1 MKKCILNYCTFDSR
15 MNTPK
20 LWFSL
25 YDFSFNYNGTEPEF
39 IEGEFDWAI
48 DFQKNWRLIR
58 DELTAYL
65 NQHEPEAYF
74 NSSMVNTQNTWK
86 TISLKWWDIEFRKRQ
101 ASFPI
106 TTSILKKYPALLSLS
121 FNQLEPH
128 GRILPHCGD
137 TNAIYRCHLGLV
149 VPDQLPSTGFR
160 VREETRS
167 WKEGEWLVFMDAYN
181 HEAFNQSEKKRV
193 IMVVDVLRP
202 EFIRSRTKVISVV
215 LTSLFLQKR
224 AQQLAFLYKLPHG
237 MIRFIAFPLRPL
249 AYISMKTVNWLKL
262 Y

>member
-1 MKKCILNYCTFDSR
+1 

-25 YDFSFNYNGTEPEF
+25 YDFSFNYKGEEPDFVED
-39 IEGEFDWAI
+39 EFDWAI
-48 DFQKNWRLIR
+48 DFQKNWILIR
-58 DELTAYL
+58 DELNSYL
-65 NQHEPEAYF
+65 NLNEPEAYF
-74 NSSMVNTQNTWK
+74 NSSMVNTKNTWK

-101 ASFPI
+101 AYFPI
-106 TTSILKKYPALLSLS
+106 TSSILKKYPELLSLS
-121 FNQLEPH
+121 FNQLEPQ

-137 TNAIYRCHLGLV
+137 TNAIYRCHLGLE
-149 VPDQLPSTGFR
+149 VPDQLPATGFR

-167 WKEGEWLVFMDAYN
+167 WEEGKWLVFMDAYN
-181 HEAFNQSEKKRV
+181 HEAFNQSDRKRV

-202 EFIRSRTKVISVV
+202 EFKQNRKKVISVV

-237 MIRFIAFPLRPL
+237 MIRIVAFPLRPM
-249 AYISMKTVNWLKL
+249 AYFGMKIVNFLRL

>member
-1 MKKCILNYCTFDSR
+1 

-20 LWFSL
+20 IWFSL
-25 YDFSFNYNGTEPEF
+25 YDFSFNYKGEEPDFVED
-39 IEGEFDWAI
+39 EYDWAI
-48 DFQKNWRLIR
+48 DFQKNWILIR
-58 DELTAYL
+58 DELNSYL
-65 NQHEPEAYF
+65 NLHEPEAYF
-74 NSSMVNTQNTWK
+74 NSSMVNTKNTWK

-101 ASFPI
+101 AYFPI
-106 TTSILKKYPALLSLS
+106 TSSILKKYPELLSLS
-121 FNQLEPH
+121 FNQLEPQ

-137 TNAIYRCHLGLV
+137 TNAIYRCHLGLE
-149 VPDQLPSTGFR
+149 VPDQLPATGFR

-167 WKEGEWLVFMDAYN
+167 WEEGKWLVFMDAYN
-181 HEAFNQSEKKRV
+181 HEAFNQSDRKRV

-202 EFIRSRTKVISVV
+202 EFKHNRKKVISVV

-237 MIRFIAFPLRPL
+237 MIRIVAFPLRPM
-249 AYISMKTVNWLKL
+249 AYFGMKIVNWLNL

>member
-1 MKKCILNYCTFDSR
+1 

-25 YDFSFNYNGTEPEF
+25 YDFSFNYKGEEPDFVED
-39 IEGEFDWAI
+39 EFDWAI
-48 DFQKNWRLIR
+48 DFQKNWLLIR
-58 DELTAYL
+58 DELNSYL
-65 NQHEPEAYF
+65 NLHEPEAYF
-74 NSSMVNTQNTWK
+74 NSSMVNTKNTWK

-101 ASFPI
+101 AYFPI
-106 TTSILKKYPALLSLS
+106 TSSILKKYPELLSLS
-121 FNQLEPH
+121 FNQLEPQ

-137 TNAIYRCHLGLV
+137 TNAIYRCHLGLD
-149 VPDQLPSTGFR
+149 VPDQLPATGFR
-160 VREETRS
+160 VREESRS
-167 WKEGEWLVFMDAYN
+167 WEEGKWLVFMDAYN
-181 HEAFNQSEKKRV
+181 HEAFNQSDRKRV

-202 EFIRSRTKVISVV
+202 EFKHNRKKVISVV

-237 MIRFIAFPLRPL
+237 MIRIVAFPLRPM
-249 AYISMKTVNWLKL
+249 AYLGMKIVNWLNL

>member
-1 MKKCILNYCTFDSR
+1 

-25 YDFSFNYNGTEPEF
+25 YDFSFNYKGEEPDFVED
-39 IEGEFDWAI
+39 EFDWAI
-48 DFQKNWRLIR
+48 DFQKNWLLIR
-58 DELTAYL
+58 DELNSYL
-65 NQHEPEAYF
+65 NLHEPEAYF
-74 NSSMVNTQNTWK
+74 NSSMVNTKNTWK

-101 ASFPI
+101 SYFPI
-106 TTSILKKYPALLSLS
+106 TSSILKKYPELLSLS
-121 FNQLEPH
+121 FNQLEPQ

-137 TNAIYRCHLGLV
+137 TNAIYRCHLGLD
-149 VPDQLPSTGFR
+149 VPDQLPATGFR
-160 VREETRS
+160 VREESRS
-167 WKEGEWLVFMDAYN
+167 WEEGKWLVFMDAYN
-181 HEAFNQSEKKRV
+181 HEAFNQSDRKRV

-202 EFIRSRTKVISVV
+202 EFKHNRKKVISVV

-237 MIRFIAFPLRPL
+237 MIRIVAFPLRPM
-249 AYISMKTVNWLKL
+249 AYLGMKIVNWLNL

>member
-1 MKKCILNYCTFDSR
+1 

-20 LWFSL
+20 IWFSL
-25 YDFSFNYNGTEPEF
+25 YDFSFNYKGEEPDFVED
-39 IEGEFDWAI
+39 EYDWAI
-48 DFQKNWRLIR
+48 DFQKNWILIR
-58 DELTAYL
+58 DELNSYL
-65 NQHEPEAYF
+65 NLHEPEAYF
-74 NSSMVNTQNTWK
+74 NSSMVNTKNTWK

-101 ASFPI
+101 AYFPI
-106 TTSILKKYPALLSLS
+106 TSSILKKYPELLSLS
-121 FNQLEPH
+121 FNQLEPQ

-137 TNAIYRCHLGLV
+137 TNAIYRCHLGLE
-149 VPDQLPSTGFR
+149 VPDQLPATGFR

-167 WKEGEWLVFMDAYN
+167 WEEGKWLVFMDAYN
-181 HEAFNQSEKKRV
+181 HEAFNQSDRKRV

-202 EFIRSRTKVISVV
+202 EFKHNRKKVISVV

-237 MIRFIAFPLRPL
+237 MIRIVAFPLRPM
-249 AYISMKTVNWLKL
+249 AYLGMKIVNWLNL

>member
-1 MKKCILNYCTFDSR
+1 MQGVLNYCTFDSR

-20 LWFSL
+20 IWFSL
-25 YDFSFNYNGTEPEF
+25 YDFSFNYKGEEPDFVED
-39 IEGEFDWAI
+39 EYDWAI
-48 DFQKNWRLIR
+48 DFQKNWILIR
-58 DELTAYL
+58 DELNSYL
-65 NQHEPEAYF
+65 NLHEPEAYF
-74 NSSMVNTQNTWK
+74 NSSMVNTKNTWK

-101 ASFPI
+101 SYFPI
-106 TTSILKKYPALLSLS
+106 TSSILKKYPELLSLS
-121 FNQLEPH
+121 FNQLEPQ

-137 TNAIYRCHLGLV
+137 TNAIYRCHLGLD
-149 VPDQLPSTGFR
+149 VPDQLPATGFR

-167 WKEGEWLVFMDAYN
+167 WEEGKWLVFMDAYN
-181 HEAFNQSEKKRV
+181 HEAFNQSDRKRV

-202 EFIRSRTKVISVV
+202 EFKHNRKKVISVV

-237 MIRFIAFPLRPL
+237 MIRIVAFPLRPM
-249 AYISMKTVNWLKL
+249 AYLGMKIVNWLNL